1 MIHGIN
7 ISHSFQILFNIHIA
21 YIESF
26 FCIINTFEMRYHLIF
41 VSIDVCFY
49 LVINVYILKLYSK
62 DNYNYIIL
70 VRLHD
75 N

>member
-1 MIHGIN
+1 
-7 ISHSFQILFNIHIA
+7 
-21 YIESF
+21 
-26 FCIINTFEMRYHLIF
+26 MRCHFIF

-49 LVINVYILKLYSK
+49 LVINVYMLKLYNK
-62 DNYNYIIL
+62 DNYNYIVV

>member
-1 MIHGIN
+1 
-7 ISHSFQILFNIHIA
+7 
-21 YIESF
+21 
-26 FCIINTFEMRYHLIF
+26 MRCHLIF

-49 LVINVYILKLYSK
+49 LVINVYMLKLYNK
-62 DNYNYIIL
+62 DNYNYIVV